1 MVIREALQAQRR
13 VLLDL
18 TYRNRL
24 LSLPKKPSARSINVH
39 DERSTPVL
47 AMLLDRKPLSFA
59 PLSGPAA
66 EEALAEDDVAFN
78 EDDIILPQP
87 EDDAPNADGIAG
99 RHADNRLQTKLKSE
113 HLQKRLL
120 EIWYEARTLL
130 EEQGVNVLYLALGQ
144 LRFRERPGSETFRS
158 APLLLVPVALERKSA
173 RDRFTIRWNE
183 EDPQENLSLRE
194 KLRVEFGL
202 RMPDFPEP
210 EQLDIDA
217 YFAALREVVASQDG
231 WVLEADA
238 IQLGFFSFA
247 KLLLFLD
254 LDPAKWPVGKTI
266 DENPLVSG
274 LLGEGFADDDA
285 GLPASGS
292 CFLDALVPAAE
303 LKHIMDCDSSQA
315 LAIETVRRGRNLVIQ
330 GPPGTGKSQTIANLI
345 AAAVCDGRK
354 VLFVAEKMAAL
365 EVVKRRLENVGLGA
379 LCLELHSNKAN
390 KKAVLEELGRTLAL
404 TRPADIDA
412 AAGIEELDRL
422 RNQLNAHVQ
431 RMHAPEGVAQWSP
444 YAILGALARL
454 LPRVGR
460 PDYTLP
466 DAPHWTRADL
476 DARIG
481 TVRELCERLPRIG
494 DPALHPWRGVTHPQ
508 VMRPQAEGM
517 ARGARPLVEALA
529 RLRDVGRRLGD
540 ILGLAVPV
548 DCADIEHRLEIGARL
563 VSAPDLDRSA
573 IANPAWSMHL
583 DALRE
588 AVRQGRILDE
598 ARRRHSGA
606 VAEIAWETDWL
617 PQRMI
622 VAAKG
627 RSLFR
632 WLSPAYREA
641 IAQLRS
647 VAPALPRDAGA
658 RLALLDDLVA
668 AHRARAVLRD
678 TASIAASAFGT
689 VWRGENTA
697 WDLAASILD
706 WVEAQGDARQAEA
719 MRAFAAGIDDSTALS
734 SCVED
739 ARAALSAFR
748 ATLEQA
754 SASLQLDPVQAWD
767 GAGPMRV
774 PLDALSARIACW
786 PDAVDPLL
794 DWMAYAELCR
804 RAVDQGLG
812 DVLSTLVSSPE
823 AQVHAVDR
831 FEAAYFLEML
841 GDASKRHPD
850 LPKFDGRRHDALV
863 EQFRAWDRKRLSIA
877 QVEAAR
883 IHFEAMPRA
892 TAGSVGTLGTLKA
905 EIARKRGHMALRK
918 LLRTCG
924 SPIQAIK
931 PVFMMS
937 PLSVAQFLEP
947 GAIEFDLLVI
957 DEASQVEPVD
967 ALGAI
972 ARSRQIVVV
981 GDDRQLPPT
990 SFFSRIVADDAED
1003 ADRESEAGPEGAQ
1016 ARDLE
1021 SVLSLC
1027 AAKGLPQ
1034 RMLQWHYR
1042 SRHESLI
1049 AVSNKEFYEGQLFI
1063 VPSPDRE
1070 RSSAGLRFHHLPD
1083 GRFDRGNTYKNHVEA
1098 VAIAQ
1103 AVVEHAR
1110 RHPDL
1115 TLGVGAMSVRQR
1127 QAITDELELARR
1139 RHPELEQFIA
1149 RHPHEPF
1156 FVKNLENIQGDE
1168 RDVIFISIG
1177 YGRARNDDRLYQNF
1191 GPLNADGGHRRLN
1204 VLISRAR
1211 LRCEVFSS
1219 ITADDIRVDE
1229 RTRHGVVALKA
1240 FLRYAESGDLGVP
1253 TVSGRA
1259 ADSPFEEAVRD
1270 ALARRGYQVDG
1281 QVGVAGFFIDLAIV
1295 DPDQPGRYL
1304 LGVECDGATYH
1315 AAASARDRDRLRQD
1329 ILEAHG
1335 WTLHRIWSTDWFQR
1349 ESQEID
1355 RLLAAIAAARDAQ
1368 ARRIAASQVAM
1379 AGPATPPPVAIIAR
1393 EDAAADRGAS
1403 GSLHVQPYRQA
1414 SFVPGHASLQPHEVP
1429 VASMARTVERIIDI
1443 EGPIHAEEIVTR
1455 VRDLWGLARAG
1466 SRIQGAVEEALRHPS
1481 LQGRLLVEAGF
1492 HDIAGRPATVRDR
1505 AQAASRTL
1513 RKPELLPPREIRQA
1527 IVDIVR
1533 DAHGARSEELV
1544 PAVARALG
1552 FLATSQQLRDRIALQ
1567 IDALLV
1573 DGTLVLQADILA
1585 IADG

>member
-39 DERSTPVL
+39 DERSKPVL

-247 KLLLFLD
+247 KLLMFLD

-466 DAPHWTRADL
+466 DALRWTRADL

-517 ARGARPLVEALA
+517 ARGTRPLVEALA

-548 DCADIEHRLEIGARL
+548 DCADFERRLEIGARL

-588 AVRQGRILDE
+588 VVRQGRILDE
-598 ARRRHSGA
+598 ARRRRSGA
-606 VAEIAWETDWL
+606 VAEIAWGTDWL

-622 VAAKG
+622 VAAKAAACSAGSVPPTAKPSRNCAAWRLRCRAMPARASRCSTTWSPRIAPGPYCGTPPASLHPPSEWSGGARIRRGTSRPPSSTGSRRRATSG
-627 RSLFR
+627 RR
-632 WLSPAYREA
+632 KRCAPSPRASTTARCCRPA
-641 IAQLRS
+641 SRMR
-647 VAPALPRDAGA
+647 ALPCPPSARRWNRRPHRCSWIPCRHGTVPVRCACRSMPCRRGSHPGPMPSTRCSTGWCMPSCAGA
-658 RLALLDDLVA
+658 RWIRGLAMSSPLWSLRPKRRCMRSTGSRPRISSRCSATHRSAIPTCRSSTDA
-668 AHRARAVLRD
+668 GTTRWSSSSAHGIASACRSRRWRRP
-678 TASIAASAFGT
+678 ASI
-689 VWRGENTA
+689 
-697 WDLAASILD
+697 
-706 WVEAQGDARQAEA
+706 
-719 MRAFAAGIDDSTALS
+719 
-734 SCVED
+734 
-739 ARAALSAFR
+739 
-748 ATLEQA
+748 
-754 SASLQLDPVQAWD
+754 
-767 GAGPMRV
+767 
-774 PLDALSARIACW
+774 
-786 PDAVDPLL
+786 
-794 DWMAYAELCR
+794 
-804 RAVDQGLG
+804 
-812 DVLSTLVSSPE
+812 
-823 AQVHAVDR
+823 
-831 FEAAYFLEML
+831 
-841 GDASKRHPD
+841 SKRCR
-850 LPKFDGRRHDALV
+850 G
-863 EQFRAWDRKRLSIA
+863 
-877 QVEAAR
+877 
-883 IHFEAMPRA
+883 PR
-892 TAGSVGTLGTLKA
+892 
-905 EIARKRGHMALRK
+905 
-918 LLRTCG
+918 
-924 SPIQAIK
+924 
-931 PVFMMS
+931 
-937 PLSVAQFLEP
+937 
-947 GAIEFDLLVI
+947 
-957 DEASQVEPVD
+957 
-967 ALGAI
+967 
-972 ARSRQIVVV
+972 
-981 GDDRQLPPT
+981 
-990 SFFSRIVADDAED
+990 
-1003 ADRESEAGPEGAQ
+1003 
-1016 ARDLE
+1016 
-1021 SVLSLC
+1021 
-1027 AAKGLPQ
+1027 
-1034 RMLQWHYR
+1034 
-1042 SRHESLI
+1042 
-1049 AVSNKEFYEGQLFI
+1049 
-1063 VPSPDRE
+1063 PDR
-1070 RSSAGLRFHHLPD
+1070 SVPW
-1083 GRFDRGNTYKNHVEA
+1083 
-1098 VAIAQ
+1098 
-1103 AVVEHAR
+1103 AR
-1110 RHPDL
+1110 
-1115 TLGVGAMSVRQR
+1115 
-1127 QAITDELELARR
+1127 
-1139 RHPELEQFIA
+1139 
-1149 RHPHEPF
+1149 
-1156 FVKNLENIQGDE
+1156 
-1168 RDVIFISIG
+1168 
-1177 YGRARNDDRLYQNF
+1177 
-1191 GPLNADGGHRRLN
+1191 
-1204 VLISRAR
+1204 
-1211 LRCEVFSS
+1211 
-1219 ITADDIRVDE
+1219 
-1229 RTRHGVVALKA
+1229 
-1240 FLRYAESGDLGVP
+1240 
-1253 TVSGRA
+1253 
-1259 ADSPFEEAVRD
+1259 
-1270 ALARRGYQVDG
+1270 
-1281 QVGVAGFFIDLAIV
+1281 
-1295 DPDQPGRYL
+1295 
-1304 LGVECDGATYH
+1304 
-1315 AAASARDRDRLRQD
+1315 
-1329 ILEAHG
+1329 
-1335 WTLHRIWSTDWFQR
+1335 
-1349 ESQEID
+1349 
-1355 RLLAAIAAARDAQ
+1355 
-1368 ARRIAASQVAM
+1368 
-1379 AGPATPPPVAIIAR
+1379 
-1393 EDAAADRGAS
+1393 
-1403 GSLHVQPYRQA
+1403 
-1414 SFVPGHASLQPHEVP
+1414 
-1429 VASMARTVERIIDI
+1429 
-1443 EGPIHAEEIVTR
+1443 
-1455 VRDLWGLARAG
+1455 
-1466 SRIQGAVEEALRHPS
+1466 
-1481 LQGRLLVEAGF
+1481 
-1492 HDIAGRPATVRDR
+1492 
-1505 AQAASRTL
+1505 
-1513 RKPELLPPREIRQA
+1513 
-1527 IVDIVR
+1527 
-1533 DAHGARSEELV
+1533 
-1544 PAVARALG
+1544 
-1552 FLATSQQLRDRIALQ
+1552 
-1567 IDALLV
+1567 
-1573 DGTLVLQADILA
+1573 
-1585 IADG
+1585 

>member
-39 DERSTPVL
+39 DERSKPVL
-47 AMLLDRKPLSFA
+47 AMLLDKKSLSFS

-144 LRFRERPGSETFRS
+144 LRFRERPGSETFRA
-158 APLLLVPVALERKSA
+158 APLLLVPVTLERKSA

-194 KLRVEFGL
+194 KLRAEFGL
-202 RMPDFPEP
+202 RMPEFPEP
-210 EQLDIDA
+210 EHLDIDA
-217 YFAALREVVASQDG
+217 YFAALRESVASQEG
-231 WVLEADA
+231 WALEPDA

-247 KLLLFLD
+247 KLLMFLD
-254 LDPAKWPVGKTI
+254 LDPAKWPASKAI

-422 RNQLNAHVQ
+422 RNQLNAHAQ

-454 LPRVGR
+454 LPRTGR
-460 PDYTLP
+460 PDYALP
-466 DAPHWTRADL
+466 DAPRWTRADL

-481 TVRELCERLPRIG
+481 TVRELCERLPGIG

-517 ARGARPLVEALA
+517 ARGTRPLVEATA
-529 RLRDVGRRLGD
+529 RLQDAGAQLGARLGS
-540 ILGLAVPV
+540 AVPV
-548 DCADIEHRLEIGARL
+548 DCADVEHRLEIAARL

-573 IANPAWSMHL
+573 ITHSAWATHV

-598 ARRRHSGA
+598 TMRRRSGA
-606 VAEIAWETDWL
+606 VAEIAWGTDWL

-632 WLSPAYREA
+632 WFSSAYREA

-647 VAPALPRDAGA
+647 VAPALPRDADA

-668 AHRARAVLRD
+668 AHRARIALKD
-678 TASIAASAFGT
+678 AASLAASAFGT
-689 VWRGENTA
+689 VWRGEHTA
-697 WDLAASILD
+697 WDLATSILD

-719 MRAFAAGIDDSTALS
+719 MRALAAAVDDRPALS
-734 SCVED
+734 SRIED
-739 ARAALSAFR
+739 ARSALSAFR
-748 ATLEQA
+748 AALGQA
-754 SASLQLDPVQAWD
+754 TASLQLDPGQAWD
-767 GAGPMRV
+767 GVDPMRV
-774 PLDALSARIACW
+774 PLEALSARIACW
-786 PDAVDPLL
+786 PDATDALL
-794 DWMAYAELCR
+794 DWMAHAELCR
-804 RAVDQGLG
+804 RAVEQGLG
-812 DVLSTLVSSPE
+812 DVLSTLVSSPD
-823 AQVHAVDR
+823 AQVLAVDR
-831 FEAAYFLEML
+831 FQAAYFLEML
-841 GDASKRHPD
+841 GEASKRHPD

-883 IHFEAMPRA
+883 VHFEAMPRA

-972 ARSRQIVVV
+972 ARCRQVVVV
-981 GDDRQLPPT
+981 GDDKQLPPT
-990 SFFSRIVADDAED
+990 SFFSRIVADDAD
-1003 ADRESEAGPEGAQ
+1003 DESEAGPEGAQ

-1049 AVSNKEFYEGQLFI
+1049 AVSNNEFYDGQLFI

-1098 VAIAQ
+1098 VAIAH

-1177 YGRARNDDRLYQNF
+1177 YGRSRSDDRLYQNF

-1211 LRCEVFSS
+1211 QRCEVFSS

-1240 FLRYAESGDLGVP
+1240 FLRYADSGDLGVP
-1253 TVSGRA
+1253 LVSGRA

-1270 ALARRGYQVDG
+1270 ALVQRGYQVDG

-1295 DPDQPGRYL
+1295 DPDHPGRYL

-1329 ILEAHG
+1329 ILQAHG

-1355 RLLAAIAAARDAQ
+1355 RLLASIADARDAQ
-1368 ARRIAASQVAM
+1368 ARRIAASQATAPSPAM
-1379 AGPATPPPVAIIAR
+1379 PPPVAIIAR

-1414 SFVPGHASLQPHEVP
+1414 SFVPGHANQPPHEVP
-1429 VASMARTVERIIDI
+1429 VDSMARTVERIIDI

-1466 SRIQGAVEEALRHPS
+1466 ARIQGAVEEALRHPS
-1481 LQGRLLVEAGF
+1481 LSERLLVDDGF
-1492 HDIAGRPATVRDR
+1492 HDIAGRPVSVRDR

-1527 IVDIVR
+1527 IVDMVR
-1533 DAHGARSEELV
+1533 EVHGARSEELV
-1544 PAVARALG
+1544 PAVARTLG
-1552 FLATSQQLRDRIALQ
+1552 FQATSQPLRDRIVLQ
-1567 IDALLV
+1567 IDALV
-1573 DGTLVLQADILA
+1573 ADGTLMVQGDRLA
-1585 IADG
+1585 LPAGA